1 MNIDA
6 IRNISLVDF
15 LHHLGYEPTGRDSK
29 GLWYRAP
36 YRNER
41 RPSFH
46 VRPGRGVWFDFGTG
60 AGGDIFTLAGE
71 LSGKTDFIGQA
82 RYIAE
87 TMRMPVAEPYK
98 PVPFKEEP
106 TFENV
111 NVSRLESPSLLR
123 YLAERGIPSDI
134 AARYCVQVDY
144 RLHGKNYYAV
154 GFENNAH
161 GYELRNRFWKGA
173 FPPKNIT
180 CIRRGNP
187 RCNVFE
193 GFIDFLSAERLG
205 LNDGTDTVV
214 LNSVA
219 NLAKAKPFLNG
230 YDRILCY
237 LDNDVAGRSA
247 LASLRRE
254 YAEKVI
260 DKSAMY
266 PEHKDLNDYLVASCR
281 KVTIKHRL

>member
-1 MNIDA
+1 MDIDA
-6 IRNISLVDF
+6 IKGISLVDF

-111 NVSRLESPSLLR
+111 SVSRLESPSLLR

-144 RLHGKNYYAV
+144 RLHGKDYYAV
-154 GFENNAH
+154 GFGNNAH

-180 CIRRGNP
+180 WSVTTSSRQRRS
-187 RCNVFE
+187 RTLFS
-193 GFIDFLSAERLG
+193 DWSTATTR
-205 LNDGTDTVV
+205 
-214 LNSVA
+214 
-219 NLAKAKPFLNG
+219 
-230 YDRILCY
+230 
-237 LDNDVAGRSA
+237 
-247 LASLRRE
+247 
-254 YAEKVI
+254 
-260 DKSAMY
+260 
-266 PEHKDLNDYLVASCR
+266 
-281 KVTIKHRL
+281 